1 MMGKV
6 CRVII
11 DSGFSYSIMSKE
23 IVNKLK
29 LTIVPHT
36 NLSKV
41 TWLNKGQHVLVYEK
55 TWVEFSIGR
64 FKDKVLC
71 DVLPRGACHFLLGRL
86 WKFDFQAI
94 HDEGK

>member
-6 CRVII
+6 CRFII
-11 DSGFSYSIMSKE
+11 DSGFSYSIMSNE

-41 TWLNKGQHVLVYEK
+41 TWLNKGQHILVNEQA
-55 TWVEFSIGR
+55 WVEFSIGR
-64 FKDKVLC
+64 
-71 DVLPRGACHFLLGRL
+71 
-86 WKFDFQAI
+86 
-94 HDEGK
+94 